1 MEYKVLVDSIYFIF
15 NESLFENEVKRLL
28 LRYKYSNSCFL
39 SLIILDNNDARKY
52 LVKRLKENI
61 DNIHDL
67 DFSKKDSKLN
77 DISKY
82 IKQDKVP
89 VIAYNLEGFYSKVG
103 EEYDKVATDLSGE
116 IFYSEFKKRFTDLV
130 DMGQYLVYTG
140 INMARDSVFLEYNGI
155 FFLVL
160 SDKDYLDF
168 IGDRADDF
176 VSYCQV
182 KVDFNSCFI
191 NKDNISLS
199 EYYQEKNLSK
209 VLRKKK
215 VD

>member
-28 LRYKYSNSCFL
+28 LRYKYSNSYFL
-39 SLIILDNNDARKY
+39 SLIILDNNDVREY
-52 LVKRLKENI
+52 LVERLKENI
-61 DNIHDL
+61 NNIHAL

-116 IFYSEFKKRFTDLV
+116 IFYSEFKKSFTDLV

-140 INMARDSVFLEYNGI
+140 INMARDSVFLEYNAT

-168 IGDRADDF
+168 IGDQADDF